1 LRRTR
6 KAAFLGRTRE
16 GTRAAL
22 GLLAWAGVLGLFAC
36 AEADAPA
43 GGVPVYGYE
52 VVNVYPHDVEAWT
65 QGLAF
70 YDGFL
75 YESTGLYGRSS
86 IRRVRL
92 ETGEVLKNR
101 ALPAEYFAEGIAV
114 WGDRVVQL
122 TWLARRGFVYDRETF
137 ELKGEFSYAS
147 SGWGLTHD
155 GKRFIMSDGT
165 ATLRFLHPETYK
177 EIGRVEVY
185 DEEGP
190 VSELNEL
197 EYVGGYVYAN
207 VHPTERVAVISP
219 ETGRVV
225 RWLNLAGLPKRGGFR
240 PGESECLNG
249 IAYDAGGGRL
259 FVTGKFWPRLFE
271 IKLVA
276 R

>member
-1 LRRTR
+1 MSRGREA
-6 KAAFLGRTRE
+6 AAFGEMRKRLIATL
-16 GTRAAL
+16 AF
-22 GLLAWAGVLGLFAC
+22 LAWAGAVGFTSC
-36 AEADAPA
+36 SEAETPEGID
-43 GGVPVYGYE
+43 VYTYE

-75 YESTGLYGRSS
+75 YESTGLYGKSS
-86 IRRVRL
+86 LRRVRL
-92 ETGEVLKNR
+92 ETGEILQKR
-101 ALPAEYFAEGIAV
+101 ELAEEYFAEGIAV

-137 ELKGEFSYAS
+137 ALKGEFSYAS

-155 GKRFIMSDGT
+155 GKRFIMSDGS
-165 ATLRFLHPETYK
+165 ATLRFLDAETY
-177 EIGRVEVY
+177 EETGRVDVF
-185 DEEGP
+185 DDGGP
-190 VSELNEL
+190 VRKLNEL

-207 VHPTERVAVISP
+207 VHPTDRVAVISP

-225 RWLNLAGLPKRGGFR
+225 RWLDLAGLPKRGGFR

-249 IAYDAGGGRL
+249 IAYDPSSGRL